1 MIVKEVMRTNVVFV
15 SSDTKA
21 TEAKN
26 LMTENKVNKLP
37 VVDSNGKLVGILTR
51 NDLLKAEPSSAT
63 TLDMYEISYLLSKLT
78 VKKVMVS
85 DVVTVSPNEVV
96 EEAARIMVD
105 KGISCLPVVKD
116 DALIGIITESDL
128 FNLFTEMFG
137 ARQKGVRVVAFVND
151 VPGQLAKVSKEFS
164 DLNANIISAVTT
176 KRDVDNRIC
185 LTMKITGTE
194 ESKVKEIFEKCD
206 FEIQDI
212 RVI

>member
-21 TEAKN
+21 TDAKN
-26 LMTENKVNKLP
+26 LMSENKVNKLP
-37 VVDSNGKLVGILTR
+37 VVDHGKLVGIITR

-78 VKKVMVS
+78 VKKVTVS
-85 DVVTVSPNEVV
+85 NVVTVSPDEVV

-128 FNLFTEMFG
+128 FELFIKMFG

-151 VPGQLAKVSKEFS
+151 VPGKLANVSKEFS

-176 KRDVDNRIC
+176 NRDVDNRIC
-185 LTMKITGTE
+185 LTLKVTGIDE
-194 ESKVKEIFEKCD
+194 QKVKEIFEKHEFD
-206 FEIQDI
+206 IQDI

>member
-21 TEAKN
+21 TDAKN
-26 LMTENKVNKLP
+26 LMSENKVNKLP
-37 VVDSNGKLVGILTR
+37 VVDHGKLVGIITR
-51 NDLLKAEPSSAT
+51 NDLLKAEPSLAT

-85 DVVTVSPNEVV
+85 NVVTVSPDEVV

-128 FNLFTEMFG
+128 FELFIKMFG

-151 VPGQLAKVSKEFS
+151 VPGKLANVSKEFS

-176 KRDVDNRIC
+176 NRDVDNRIC
-185 LTMKITGTE
+185 LTLKVTGIDE
-194 ESKVKEIFEKCD
+194 QKVKEIFEKHEFD
-206 FEIQDI
+206 IQDI